1 MPTITLY
8 ILFSFF
14 CLIIFRVFFLCI
26 CFCFLSFLIFLF
38 YSNNYITLKKIT
50 FLPKQT
56 SLLSWFVVRA
66 VADSIR
72 AEPHFTQPLPM
83 NQPINYSFTSHVFI
97 GGFLPTLDLGQEVK
111 KEMGKVLMMNF
122 SFWLSNGE

>member
-1 MPTITLY
+1 MYY
-8 ILFSFF
+8 ILFVIQIRLCGSNSIIHL
-14 CLIIFRVFFLCI
+14 LIQFIMYKCPNW
-26 CFCFLSFLIFLF
+26 CE
-38 YSNNYITLKKIT
+38 KK
-50 FLPKQT
+50 
-56 SLLSWFVVRA
+56 VRVRA

-122 SFWLSNGE
+122 SF

>member
-1 MPTITLY
+1 M
-8 ILFSFF
+8 
-14 CLIIFRVFFLCI
+14 
-26 CFCFLSFLIFLF
+26 
-38 YSNNYITLKKIT
+38 
-50 FLPKQT
+50 
-56 SLLSWFVVRA
+56 RA

-122 SFWLSNGE
+122 SF

>member
-38 YSNNYITLKKIT
+38 YSNNYITFKKIT